1 MNFFEK
7 LVAQQ
12 QFYDVTLV
20 PEDGKL
26 EKAHKIVLSIRSTFY
41 KMTTRGG
48 LAEII
53 R

>member
-1 MNFFEK
+1 MGHFFWGT
-7 LVAQQ
+7 L
-12 QFYDVTLV
+12 YNVTLV
-20 PEDGKL
+20 PEDGKV